1 MSRLKWDQTGNRV
14 YQTGVDNGVLYPM
27 LAGVYTKGVAWDG
40 LTKVTESPSGGE
52 SSPLYANNKKYNDI
66 MSNEIF
72 GATIEAYDSPDE
84 FDECDGSKEIA
95 AGVFAG
101 QQARKP
107 FGFVYRTLICN
118 DTDGSAYGYTIH
130 IVYNGMAKPSSKDHG
145 TVNESVEAMTMS
157 WEVTTTPVDIP
168 GGKPSAH
175 LEIKSTKT
183 TPAKMKALE
192 DLLYGT
198 DMVGEVPAT
207 EPKLPTPAEIITLMG
222 AVV

>member
-1 MSRLKWDQTGNRV
+1 MSRLTWDQIGNRI
-14 YQTGVDNGVLYPM
+14 YEAGVDKGVVYPM
-27 LAGVYTKGVAWDG
+27 ASGAYMTGVAWDG

-52 SSPLYANNKKYNDI
+52 ASPLYANNKKYVDI
-66 MSNEIF
+66 MSNEEF
-72 GATIEAYDSPDE
+72 GATIEAYTSPDE
-84 FDECDGSKEIA
+84 FADCDGSKEIA

-118 DTDGSAYGYTIH
+118 DTDGSAYGYSIH
-130 IVYNGMAKPSSKDHG
+130 IVYNCMAKPSSKDHG
-145 TVNESVEAMTMS
+145 TVNESIEATQLS

-175 LEIKSTKT
+175 LEIKSTKAT
-183 TPAKMKALE
+183 AEKMKALE

-198 DMVGEVPAT
+198 DAAGEVQGT
-207 EPKLPTPAEIITLMG
+207 TPKLPTPAEIIALMG

>member
-1 MSRLKWDQTGNRV
+1 MSRLTWDQIGNRI
-14 YQTGVDNGVLYPM
+14 YEAGVDKGVVYPM
-27 LAGVYTKGVAWDG
+27 ASGAYMTGVAWDG

-52 SSPLYANNKKYNDI
+52 ASPLYANNKKYVDI
-66 MSNEIF
+66 MSNEEF
-72 GATIEAYDSPDE
+72 GATIEAYTSPDE
-84 FDECDGSKEIA
+84 FADCDGSKEIA

-118 DTDGSAYGYTIH
+118 DTDGSAYGYSIH
-130 IVYNGMAKPSSKDHG
+130 IVYNCMAKPSSKDHG
-145 TVNESVEAMTMS
+145 TVNKSVEATQLS

-175 LEIKSTKT
+175 LEIKSTKAT
-183 TPAKMKALE
+183 AEKMKALE

-198 DMVGEVPAT
+198 DAAGEVQGT
-207 EPKLPTPAEIITLMG
+207 TPKLPTPAEIIALMG